1 LRRYKGIIFFTV
13 VLLFTFTGIVLS
25 GYWKGRTNTI
35 KVEVTGNVTLSK
47 GEIFDFAML
56 TDSLILSNSISLQVI
71 ESRISKHPNIK
82 SVNAT
87 RDNGTIRIE
96 ITEKTPFAMATNGK
110 SVFLV
115 DNALN
120 LYNLKKENTGLDLP
134 VISGMSKQMDLDY
147 LTSTDLRNLKIAH
160 YIISKSAKID
170 RVLYNFISEIN
181 FSDSVGITLYTTEDA
196 TPVYLID
203 YSFLD
208 LQVSNSRAVREV
220 DINDTEFRN
229 TLDEKLLY
237 LVNFLKQ
244 VIVYKSRFSFAYVDL
259 RYKDMVVVKN
269 NSYST
274 TD

>member
-1 LRRYKGIIFFTV
+1 MRRFKGIIFFTV
-13 VLLFTFTGIVLS
+13 VLLFTFSGIVLS
-25 GYWKGRTNTI
+25 GYWKDKTNTN

-47 GEIFDFAML
+47 DEMFDFAKL
-56 TDSLILSNSISLQVI
+56 TDSLVLSNSISLEMI

-82 SVNAT
+82 SVNAA
-87 RDNGTIRIE
+87 RDNGTIKIE
-96 ITEKTPFAMATNGK
+96 ITEKTPFAMVTNGS

-134 VISGMSKQMDLDY
+134 VISGMSKDMDIDY
-147 LTSTDLRNLKIAH
+147 LTSTDLRNLKIAQ
-160 YIISKSAKID
+160 YIISKSAKLD

-203 YSFLD
+203 YNFLNY
-208 LQVSNSRAVREV
+208 QVRNSKAVKEV

-229 TLDEKLLY
+229 TIDEKLIY

-259 RYKDMVVVKN
+259 RYKDMVVVRN
-269 NSYST
+269 NSFSA

>member
-1 LRRYKGIIFFTV
+1 VRRYKGIIFFTV
-13 VLLFTFTGIVLS
+13 VLLFTFSGIVLS
-25 GYWKGRTNTI
+25 GYWKDRTNTN

-56 TDSLILSNSISLQVI
+56 TDSLILSNSVSLQVI
-71 ESRISKHPNIK
+71 ESRVSKHPNIK

-110 SVFLV
+110 SVYLV

-134 VISGMSKQMDLDY
+134 VISGMSKDMELDY
-147 LTSTDLRNLKIAH
+147 LTNTDLRNLKIAH

-170 RVLYNFISEIN
+170 RVLYNFISEIS
-181 FSDSVGITLYTTEDA
+181 FSDSLGITLYTTEDA
-196 TPVYLID
+196 TPVYLVD
-203 YSFLD
+203 YSFLN
-208 LQVSNSRAVREV
+208 LQVRNSRAVREV
-220 DINDTEFRN
+220 DIVDTEFRN

-244 VIVYKSRFSFAYVDL
+244 VIVYKSRFSFTYVDL

-269 NSYST
+269 NSFST

>member
-1 LRRYKGIIFFTV
+1 MRRFKGIIFFTF

-25 GYWKGRTNTI
+25 GYWKDRTNTN

-47 GEIFDFAML
+47 DEIFDFAML
-56 TDSLILSNSISLQVI
+56 TDSLILSNSISLQMI
-71 ESRISKHPNIK
+71 ESRVSKHPNIK

-87 RDNGTIRIE
+87 RENGTIKID
-96 ITEKTPFAMATNGK
+96 ITEKTPFAMVTNGH
-110 SVFLV
+110 SVYLV

-134 VISGMSKQMDLDY
+134 VISGMSKDIDIDY
-147 LTSTDLRNLKIAH
+147 LTSTDLRNLKTAQ
-160 YIISKSAKID
+160 YIIRKSAKID

-181 FSDSVGITLYTTEDA
+181 FSDSAGITLYTTDDT
-196 TPVYLID
+196 TPVYLVD

-208 LQVSNSRAVREV
+208 YQVRSSRAGNVV

-229 TLDEKLLY
+229 TLDKKLLC

-259 RYKDMVVVKN
+259 RYKDLVVVKN
-269 NSYST
+269 NSISI